1 MQIARYLKLIYGPSC
16 PTRSVNLWIG
26 LSEESYLPLPDS
38 FPFQIGKY
46 RISDLART
54 RQFGLAKPDLDV
66 AEMKKWDFFFRV
78 SSGREKFHEYSWSK
92 PVWICFLAENVL
104 IFPPTSVT
112 VSSRGLWWWKE
123 QLHWFWGL
131 SLLWTS
137 QPALHAVW
145 KEWHEEIGS

>member
-26 LSEESYLPLPDS
+26 FSEESYLPLPDS

-66 AEMKKWDFFFRV
+66 AEMKKWDFFLEF
-78 SSGREKFHEYSWSK
+78 
-92 PVWICFLAENVL
+92 PLAEKS
-104 IFPPTSVT
+104 FTSILGQSLSES
-112 VSSRGLWWWKE
+112 VS
-123 QLHWFWGL
+123 
-131 SLLWTS
+131 
-137 QPALHAVW
+137 
-145 KEWHEEIGS
+145 